1 MELPYTIAAI
11 CENAC
16 KDIEHANQ
24 VLSDPYAPMHK
35 WPIDLQDNANSIL
48 KSHNL
53 SSYVLSEAYSIEF
66 PRLAIYMNRIK
77 INDEKKRKMEEE
89 KIKREMSFE
98 FQLEVRENEVKRIDN
113 DITSNIREIAR
124 LEALLLVAKEKQ
136 QKLADL
142 YLNKSVELAEFK
154 RNPF

>member
-89 KIKREMSFE
+89 KRKREMSFE
-98 FQLEVRENEVKRIDN
+98 FQLELRESEVKRIDN

>member
-89 KIKREMSFE
+89 KRKKEMSFE
-98 FQLEVRENEVKRIDN
+98 FQLELRESEVKMVDN

-154 RNPF
+154 RNPY

>member
-89 KIKREMSFE
+89 KRKKEMSFE
-98 FQLEVRENEVKRIDN
+98 FQLELRESEVKMVDN

>member
-98 FQLEVRENEVKRIDN
+98 FQLEVRENEVKIIDN